1 MSDHQ
6 ADSDKVVHQDAIEE
20 VIDDKLTGAA
30 DGGTAN
36 AFVAAATTN
45 HTVSGSFSNTEVK
58 GFLDALG
65 TKINALRTAMINSGI
80 LPPS

>member
-1 MSDHQ
+1 MTDEEHEIL
-6 ADSDKVVHQDAIEE
+6 HQDEVENVIEN
-20 VIDDKLTGAA
+20 VVSGAS

-36 AFVAAATTN
+36 AFVAAAVTN

-65 TKINALRTAMINSGI
+65 TKINSLRTALINSNV